1 MKAAVFIVVVIALG
15 AVGYWLVFD
24 GSDNSSQSGS
34 GATTALV
41 DIVVADTLS
50 PNAQIGKTAFES
62 KCAGCHR
69 VNAVGQDGVAP
80 PIVHVIYEPSHHGD
94 KSFQRAIA
102 VGVRGHHWPFGDMPP
117 VEGLTRG
124 DAAMIISYVRELQR
138 FNGIN

>member
-24 GSDNSSQSGS
+24 GSDNSSQSRG
-34 GATTALV
+34 GATTPLV
-41 DIVVADTLS
+41 DIVVAETLS

-62 KCAGCHR
+62 KCAGCHG

-80 PIVHVIYEPSHHGD
+80 PLVHVIYEPSHHGD